1 MKIFFLVVGSLP
13 ILGMS
18 YDVRNVWEEQKRICK
33 NKFVI
38 YLETPSAALINPN
51 LIKYE
56 NIGHGSWSEK
66 NVPYFLSKNN
76 GKINLSNFIST
87 SLWQK
92 KLNKEKWP

>member
-1 MKIFFLVVGSLP
+1 MYYNFGNFFCSLLFLIETKSALYFFFAAMNIFFLVMGSLP

-56 NIGHGSWSEK
+56 NIGHGS
-66 NVPYFLSKNN
+66 
-76 GKINLSNFIST
+76 
-87 SLWQK
+87 
-92 KLNKEKWP
+92 